1 MVMIAAR
8 WVLNRAE
15 LNFESYELT
24 IHFLATC
31 VWAEVLSCALASCMV
46 NAYATPKERTMLRR
60 TTLEMTVTAVI
71 IYFVILHF
79 RFSEIYQI
87 ERRMRSDSLCGC
99 ADCDQLHSTVLLA
112 SSILILWTKQ
122 SIFGWRHGIKLPYI
136 DVGLIARFVFHFL
149 CFAKIKRSIKW
160 ISSRITPLFFGGGS
174 MLHGS
179 WFIIDWLMQE
189 NIVAYR
195 KKISFGI
202 AKKDRIDR

>member
-112 SSILILWTKQ
+112 SSILILWTKSQYSAEGMASNYLTSTSAWSHGLSFISCASLKQKDQ
-122 SIFGWRHGIKLPYI
+122 SN
-136 DVGLIARFVFHFL
+136 
-149 CFAKIKRSIKW
+149 
-160 ISSRITPLFFGGGS
+160 
-174 MLHGS
+174 
-179 WFIIDWLMQE
+179 E
-189 NIVAYR
+189 
-195 KKISFGI
+195 
-202 AKKDRIDR
+202 